1 MQKLLLTA
9 ALAAVAVTFVAPGAE
24 SETLTFFGNGAWTN
38 GQLWYRLT
46 GNAYTVANKVPDSTD
61 DAVIGA
67 GAVCDASAGGLH
79 SVVSLTI
86 LLTSTLNNGQF
97 DATTYSFVI
106 NSAPGSGSTLT
117 VNGANFNVRSSG
129 AMNFNVSNVY
139 INNSTITFQGGS
151 FASVTIGPNF
161 SGTTIFNEG
170 SFVIQG
176 GAAVTFAGGNSRF
189 DNLGDIRGNGGTTQ
203 LIGGSFLTINNSG
216 TISAESGSTLF
227 INGNLT
233 WEEQDGSGSFFA
245 VTSDAVINITGAFTV
260 PANTI
265 TYFKGPG
272 VINTL
277 GNVIINGTLEVGV
290 PASGPIRTR
299 DIHALVEPAQPG
311 TWNFARNPGTNA
323 DLNGAGWIMI
333 DTLGVMNIKTS
344 IQGAFTGMVANH
356 GQLNFIGSN
365 DNGTESITVDSGVFD
380 NFGTIRINLRELDTS
395 NATFTNELSGTINF
409 QAPTGIVGDG
419 LPRSIFNNLGTWNG
433 IGGTSSNPPA
443 GFSGPI
449 FNNDGALNITGTG
462 GFQIFAGQGGGT
474 FNVPDGLALTFV
486 ANTYKFTSG
495 AQITGPGDV
504 VVANSGGLYIDTNLA
519 LANLI
524 LGLSQSPNGVIDGP
538 GTLSVSNHF
547 TWNGGTIQGGGSLN
561 FDMSCLT
568 LITGSA
574 TKVLDQRT
582 INNAGTISWTGFGT
596 VQASNGATLNN
607 LNGSLYDVQN
617 DYLLSGSIDN
627 TPTFNNQSGA
637 TFRKSSGTGT
647 TTIGINFNNSGL
659 VDLQTGTTTFY
670 NFHQLAGGTTKLN
683 GGNLGNVGG
692 TPITYDGGTLF
703 GSGTITGQCQNH
715 GATINPG
722 FSPGKITING
732 DFIQDS
738 GGTLR
743 IEIAGLT
750 TPGVDYDLL
759 EITGTATLGGAL
771 RVFDI
776 NGFTPSGTD
785 TVTPLTAGSI
795 TGTFSSTN
803 AQVNYGATSI
813 TVAALPSPLSQLLN
827 ISTRLRVL
835 TDENVLI
842 GGFIITGADAKTVII
857 RGLGPSLTSQGVPGA
872 LQDPTLEL
880 HQGNTTIATNDNWK
894 DTQEQAI
901 NASTIPPTNDL
912 ESAIVAT
919 LNPGAYTAILAGKNG
934 GTGVGLVEVYD
945 LSQPANSQLAN
956 ISTRGFVDTGDNAMI
971 GGMILGPNN
980 AASSRVIV
988 RAIGP
993 SLQNAG
999 VANPLQDPTL
1009 ELHDGSGTTIASNDN
1024 WKDTQQSD
1032 VEATTIPPTDDR
1044 ESAIVATLSPGP
1056 YTAIVR
1062 GKSDTTGVALVEVY
1076 NLQ

>member
-9 ALAAVAVTFVAPGAE
+9 ALAAVAVTFVAPAAE

-151 FASVTIGPNF
+151 FANVTIGPNF

-176 GAAVTFAGGNSRF
+176 GAAVTFASGNSRF

-245 VTSDAVINITGAFTV
+245 VTSDAVINITGAFAV

-277 GNVIINGTLEVGV
+277 GNVTVNGTLQVGV
-290 PASGPIRTR
+290 PASGPITTR

-323 DLNGAGWIMI
+323 DLNGAGWIMV
-333 DTLGVMNIKTS
+333 DTLGVMNVKTS
-344 IQGAFTGMVANH
+344 IQGGFTGMAANH
-356 GQLNFIGSN
+356 GQLNFIGPN
-365 DNGTESITVDSGVFD
+365 DNGNDSSTVDSGTID
-380 NFGTIRINLRELDTS
+380 NFGTVRIHLREFDNS
-395 NATFTNELSGTINF
+395 NVTLINEAGATVNV
-409 QAPTGIVGDG
+409 QAPTGFVGDG
-419 LPRSIFNNLGTWNG
+419 LPRSVFHNLGTWNALA
-433 IGGTSSNPPA
+433 GTSSNPPA
-443 GFSGPI
+443 GFAGPF
-449 FNNDGALNITGTG
+449 FNNDGIINITGTG
-462 GFQIFAGQGGGT
+462 GFQFAGGHGAGT
-474 FNVPDGLALTFV
+474 WNLGDSVTTSFIGS
-486 ANTYKFTSG
+486 TYEMFAG
-495 AQITGPGDV
+495 AQVNGNGN
-504 VVANSGGLYIDTNLA
+504 VALLNSGGLVVDGDLSVKKLT
-519 LANLI
+519 
-524 LGLSQSPNGVIDGP
+524 LGLSNDASAVIDGP
-538 GTLSVSNHF
+538 GTLNIDDSF
-547 TWNGGTIQGGGSLN
+547 TWNGGSIQGSGDLN
-561 FDMSCLT
+561 FETLCIA
-568 LITGSA
+568 LITTTA
-574 TKVLDQRT
+574 NKVFMQRT
-582 INNAGTISWTGFGT
+582 INNAGSAMWTGFGNIQ
-596 VQASNGATLNN
+596 VSNSATWNN
-607 LNGSLYDVQN
+607 LSGGVYDTQN
-617 DYLLSGSIDN
+617 DYSMNGTDT
-627 TPTFNNQSGA
+627 TPAFNNLTGS
-637 TFRKSSGTGT
+637 TFKKSSGTGT
-647 TTIGINFNNSGL
+647 TAIGINFNNSGL
-659 VDLQTGTTTFY
+659 VDLQSGTTIFY
-670 NFHQLAGGTTKLN
+670 NFHQLAGGTTQLN

-692 TPITYDGGTLF
+692 TPITYDGGALF
-703 GSGTITGQCQNH
+703 GSGTITGQCMNH

-732 DFIQDS
+732 DFLQDG

-743 IEIAGLT
+743 IEIAGLA

-771 RVFDI
+771 RVVDI

-795 TGTFSSTN
+795 TGVFSSTN

-813 TVAALPSPLSQLLN
+813 TVAALPSPLGQLLN

-835 TDENVLI
+835 TGENVLI
-842 GGFIITGADAKTVII
+842 GGFIITGTDPKTVII

-880 HQGNTTIATNDNWK
+880 HQGNTTVATNDNWK
-894 DTQEQAI
+894 DTQQQAI
-901 NASTIPPTNDL
+901 IDSTIPPTNDL

-956 ISTRGFVDTGDNAMI
+956 ISTRGFVDTGDNVMI

-993 SLQNAG
+993 SLQSAG
-999 VANPLQDPTL
+999 VGNPLQDPTL

-1024 WKDTQQSD
+1024 WKDIQQTEI
-1032 VEATTIPPTDDR
+1032 EATTIPPTNDL

-1062 GKSDTTGVALVEVY
+1062 GKNDATGVALVEAY